1 MGGTY
6 LWPLHSHTKHNSQFN
21 TISDRVHIPFVFFC
35 CYLPS
40 HDEHMVDATRMNIEC
55 TFHLYLLYSVML
67 KKRS

>member
-1 MGGTY
+1 M
-6 LWPLHSHTKHNSQFN
+6 
-21 TISDRVHIPFVFFC
+21 HIPVVFF

-40 HDEHMVDATRMNIEC
+40 YDEHMVNATRIIIEY